1 MLWGYFKK
9 LVVADRIGPAASM
22 ITGSPEIYGGVYA
35 LLGIA
40 GHVIQFTPIFQ
51 EESILSLV
59 FLEMFGIHLPENFDR
74 PFSSRSLAEFW
85 RRWHMTLMQ
94 WFREYIFFP
103 VSTSQ
108 AARKLSAAA
117 GRPHGKKAAG
127 KVPVYL
133 ASLTVWSVTGI
144 WHGAWNRVLWG
155 LANCVFMLLSQEL
168 SGLFEASQSHFP
180 FTDGRGDSVF
190 KRYGPFLFWSS
201 LDVYYYPA
209 AVYFHVFWG
218 SRRQAPSLYP
228 CGYGTL
234 MDTPDLMILGLGILF
249 FTAGQIQENEG
260 LKERLS
266 GSWLVSM
273 VFCPVSDPPQPAFM
287 AEDTKAASLSIIVF

>member
-35 LLGIA
+35 LLGIV
-40 GHVIQFTPIFQ
+40 GHVIQLYADFSGGIDI
-51 EESILSLV
+51 ILGIS
-59 FLEMFGIHLPENFDR
+59 EMFGIRLPENFDR

-117 GRPHGKKAAG
+117 GRLAGKKAAG

-144 WHGAWNRVLWG
+144 WHGASWNWVLWG
-155 LANCVFMLLSQEL
+155 LAN
-168 SGLFEASQSHFP
+168 
-180 FTDGRGDSVF
+180 
-190 KRYGPFLFWSS
+190 
-201 LDVYYYPA
+201 
-209 AVYFHVFWG
+209 
-218 SRRQAPSLYP
+218 
-228 CGYGTL
+228 
-234 MDTPDLMILGLGILF
+234 
-249 FTAGQIQENEG
+249 
-260 LKERLS
+260 
-266 GSWLVSM
+266 
-273 VFCPVSDPPQPAFM
+273 
-287 AEDTKAASLSIIVF
+287 